1 MISRR
6 KEIGMTFN
14 NTAHCTGDFC
24 DIAAPCTRMITY
36 PDMLDYGNAAEYNIA
51 TIHFRRCS
59 YVENS

>member
-1 MISRR
+1 VISRR

-36 PDMLDYGNAAEYNIA
+36 PDMLDYGNVAEYY
-51 TIHFRRCS
+51 S
-59 YVENS
+59 YNTFSDMLLC